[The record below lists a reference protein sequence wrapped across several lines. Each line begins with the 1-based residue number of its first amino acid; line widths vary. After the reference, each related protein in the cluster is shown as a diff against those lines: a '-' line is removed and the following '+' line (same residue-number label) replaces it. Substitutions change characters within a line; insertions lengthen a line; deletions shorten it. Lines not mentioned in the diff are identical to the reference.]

1 MKSRGYRFAVRWIAA
16 EDEPTELDAEAMHG
30 QLTVALVADLFGV
43 EVERVAADVV
53 RRRKLEARGIRL
65 ACDVVEHSPL
75 SDLRAHLERW
85 SDCDCH
91 PQGLPPGE
99 RCPEDVAHERGKS

>member
-53 RRRKLEARGIRL
+53 RRRKVARLARGIRR
-65 ACDVVEHSPL
+65 DVVEHSPL
-75 SDLRAHLERW
+75 NDLRAHLER
-85 SDCDCH
+85 S
-91 PQGLPPGE
+91 
-99 RCPEDVAHERGKS
+99 ERGAS